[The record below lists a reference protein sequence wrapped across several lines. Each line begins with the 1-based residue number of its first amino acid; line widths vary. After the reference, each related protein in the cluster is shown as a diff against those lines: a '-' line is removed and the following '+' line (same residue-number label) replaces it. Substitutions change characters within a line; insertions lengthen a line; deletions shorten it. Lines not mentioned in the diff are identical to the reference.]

1 MLLQFYYNVQILT
14 SSLLGDVFEVVSSS
28 CWQSLLVGC
37 GKCFK
42 FPTTSFM
49 LTKSH
54 LDMLCNKWRPTIKNR
69 LFFVQLQLSTN
80 PESKWKGPR
89 VWLKKKISFRFGM
102 YTTHDP
108 FVKHFQFFIKAF
120 VLHIYMKRILFKGS
134 IVYKNAYEMSLNYRL
149 DCRRRAYFTSSVLN
163 SHCPNQILLTNS
175 KEYGLHS
182 ENIQINL
189 KMQHLKMYTI
199 SYLCGQQ

>member
-1 MLLQFYYNVQILT
+1 MLLKFYYNVQILT
-14 SSLLGDVFEVVSSS
+14 SSLLGDVFVVVSSS

-49 LTKSH
+49 LTKSY
-54 LDMLCNKWRPTIKNR
+54 LDKLCNKWRPTIKNR
-69 LFFVQLQLSTN
+69 LFLFSFSCRLTRN
-80 PESKWKGPR
+80 RNGKGH
-89 VWLKKKISFRFGM
+89 VFGSKKKISFRFGM

-134 IVYKNAYEMSLNYRL
+134 IVYKNAYEMSLN
-149 DCRRRAYFTSSVLN
+149 
-163 SHCPNQILLTNS
+163 
-175 KEYGLHS
+175 
-182 ENIQINL
+182 
-189 KMQHLKMYTI
+189 
-199 SYLCGQQ
+199 